1 MKLMLPPDSANRP
14 SSESADTQ
22 TVTDFTNDNAIR
34 GGSIWA

>member
-14 SSESADTQ
+14 SDTQ